1 MDSCGWNVQHIDI
14 LQKTWSGQLDCT
26 PGVVVLPRWPCAA
39 GSEEFRTQDGYDTLM
54 PIPPCEVQSACARG
68 GGRPDPLAAHA
79 PANEMIKQRAAE
91 VFCRSAVR

>member
-54 PIPPCEVQSACARG
+54 PIPP
-68 GGRPDPLAAHA
+68 L
-79 PANEMIKQRAAE
+79 
-91 VFCRSAVR
+91 RSAVSVWRAVEGLILSRRMCLLRIQP